1 MHSNQLR
8 RPGTPNQTSVT
19 LQAIPA
25 GRAGVRATLRIMANM
40 VRNAREDYRIRE
52 KALSLVRRVPE
63 KDWVGEISAIH
74 RFVRDRIR
82 YVGDICDLET
92 IAEPWKTLQIGQGDC
107 DDKSVL
113 AAAMLQSI
121 GHPARFLAVGFHG
134 EALSHVLVESLVGDR
149 WIPLEL
155 TEQLALGEY
164 PEGITSAMVEH
175 VAMRGR

>member
-1 MHSNQLR
+1 MSD
-8 RPGTPNQTSVT
+8 
-19 LQAIPA
+19 
-25 GRAGVRATLRIMANM
+25 M

-52 KALSLVRRVPE
+52 KTLSLVRRVPE
-63 KDWVGEISAIH
+63 KDWIGEIAAIH

-121 GHPARFLAVGFHG
+121 NHPARFLAVGFNG
-134 EALSHVLVESLVGDR
+134 EPISHVLVEALVGSH

-155 TEQLALGEY
+155 TEQLELGEY

-175 VAMRGR
+175 ISLKRR